1 MEEFDYVII
10 GAGSAGSVLAHRL
23 TEKGNSTVCVI
34 EAGPP
39 DRNPYIHIPAGYV
52 KNVMNKALTWGFISQ
67 PVPGIGN
74 RSVGLPQGKTLGGS
88 SAINGMVYNRG
99 QAADYDGWAQ
109 RGNPGWSYDDVL
121 PAFRRSE
128 KRVGPADAGYHG
140 NDGPLT
146 VTDPAFDNPLCRMFV
161 EAAKEMNI
169 PEVADYNGTAQEG
182 VGGFQFTIDLS
193 GRRSIRMSTARAF
206 LHPAQKTG
214 RVSVRTASYAS
225 RIVFEDR
232 RAVGVTYLVGGP
244 HGAPKT
250 VRARRE
256 VIVSAGALN
265 TPRLLQISGIGD
277 PGHLSTL
284 GVETVAA
291 LPGVGANLTDH
302 YQVRA
307 AVRLKDIRTV
317 NERGRGLSLGWEI
330 AKWTLGRRDS
340 ILGMGPVPMRVFLR
354 SDPALDAP
362 DLQLSFT
369 PASYREGVAGL
380 LDRYPGMTCGGY
392 MQRPESRGWVRAI
405 STDLAVQPEIQP
417 NYLATERDRMAIV
430 QVLKYARQLL
440 GAKSFARHYVR
451 EEFPGDTIAS
461 DDEILDFAR
470 QYGGTAFHHCG
481 TARMGPM
488 SDATAVVDERLRVHG
503 IAGLRVVDAS
513 IMPSIISGNT
523 NAPTIMIAEKASEMI
538 RADNA
543 A

>member
-10 GAGSAGSVLAHRL
+10 GAGSAGCVLAHRL
-23 TEKGNSTVCVI
+23 TETGNHSVCVI

-39 DRNPYIHIPAGYV
+39 DRNPFIHIPAGYV
-52 KNVMNKALTWGFISQ
+52 KNVMNKDLTWGFVSQ
-67 PVPGIGN
+67 PVPGIGG

-99 QAADYDGWAQ
+99 QRADYDGWAQ
-109 RGNPGWSYDDVL
+109 RGNPGWSYDNVL

-128 KRVGPADAGYHG
+128 KRGGAADQDYRGT
-140 NDGPLT
+140 DGPLT

-161 EAAKEMNI
+161 EAAREMGI
-169 PEVADYNGTAQEG
+169 PEVEDYNAAAQEG

-193 GRRSIRMSTARAF
+193 GRRSVRMSTARAF
-206 LHPAQKTG
+206 LHPAERTG
-214 RVSVRTASYAS
+214 RVSVRTHAYAA
-225 RIVFEDR
+225 RILFEGK
-232 RAVGVTYLVGGP
+232 RAIGLRYHAGGP
-244 HGAPKT
+244 HGTPSE

-256 VIVSAGALN
+256 VILSAGALN
-265 TPRLLQISGIGD
+265 SPRLLQISGIGD
-277 PGHLSTL
+277 PRHLRGL
-284 GVETVAA
+284 GVDPVAA

-317 NERGRGLSLGWEI
+317 NERGRGLALVSEV
-330 AKWTLGRRDS
+330 AKWALGSRDT
-340 ILGMGPVPMRVFLR
+340 ILGMGPVPMRVFMR

-392 MQRPESRGWVRAI
+392 MQRPESRGWVRAV

-440 GAKSFARHYVR
+440 GAKSFAPYYVR
-451 EEFPGDTIAS
+451 EEFPGDKVST

-470 QYGGTAFHHCG
+470 QFGGTAFHHCG
-481 TARMGPM
+481 TARMGPA
-488 SDATAVVDERLRVHG
+488 SDPMAVVDERLRVHG
-503 IAGLRVVDAS
+503 LEGLRVVDAS
-513 IMPSIISGNT
+513 IMPAIISGNT
-523 NAPTIMIAEKASEMI
+523 NAPTIMIAEKAAEMI